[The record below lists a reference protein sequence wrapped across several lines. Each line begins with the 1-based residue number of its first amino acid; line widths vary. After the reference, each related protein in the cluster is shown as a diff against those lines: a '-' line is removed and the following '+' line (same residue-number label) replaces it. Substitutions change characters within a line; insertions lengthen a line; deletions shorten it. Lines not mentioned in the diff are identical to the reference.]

1 MISAVI
7 KADNE
12 TGRLA
17 LSIFLKERTS
27 KLEIQCTK
35 RHIGFVR

>member
-1 MISAVI
+1 MWCKTTRI
-7 KADNE
+7 NE